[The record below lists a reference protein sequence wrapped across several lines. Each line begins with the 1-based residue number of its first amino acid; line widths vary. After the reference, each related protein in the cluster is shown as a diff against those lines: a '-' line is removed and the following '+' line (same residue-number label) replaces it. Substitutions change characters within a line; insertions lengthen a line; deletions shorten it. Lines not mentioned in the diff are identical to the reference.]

1 MNLIRSTTNL
11 ARIPSVAGG
20 DQKTATQIT
29 GGVSLAVGKHTMAFV
44 GVYLF
49 TFLLY
54 LRPNELFPEIFGT
67 TPIIKFIAIFTVLAY
82 TASKMSSGEPL
93 TIWPTEVKMI
103 LVLVGLSFMLMPFS
117 PAPSE
122 SWTFFNETFSKVVVV
137 FILMVNLL
145 DSKKRIFS
153 LFNLVLVGGLWI
165 AYGAIQTYIE
175 GKYMLLAK
183 GGISRIAGV
192 GGGMFGN
199 PNDLANALDMLIP
212 LAIAMGLCRK
222 GIARW
227 VYFGSAAFL
236 SIGVLITFSRGA
248 FLGLVAIFAFLMLK
262 LFRGKRIKMV
272 FIGGLV
278 VIFLMVAAPG
288 GFGNRISSIFDQEK
302 DQTGSSSERQELLKR
317 GLLIVAARPFGVG
330 LANYHMYSL
339 KEQKAHNGY
348 IEVSGELG
356 LLGLFAY
363 LVINFKPLARLRKM
377 ERELVKTEEGKSSD
391 AYYICVCI
399 QTILVA
405 YVVCSMF
412 ASIQYFW
419 YLYYPVA
426 YAIGLCRVYER
437 EGLVSGTNLS
447 LVTAPSGNRNHRT
460 SGGTL
465 WKPDHPIGA
474 LWQMGRT
481 SRQTTGGRNL
491 PA

>member
-11 ARIPSVAGG
+11 VKIPSVAGG

-67 TPIIKFIAIFTVLAY
+67 TPIIKFIAIGTVLAY
-82 TASKMSSGEPL
+82 AASKLSNGEPL
-93 TIWPTEVKMI
+93 TIWPTEVKMVM
-103 LVLVGLSFMLMPFS
+103 VLVGISFMLMPFS

-122 SWTFFNETFSKVVVV
+122 SWTFFNETFSKVVIV

-145 DSKKRIFS
+145 DSQKRLFS
-153 LFNLVLVGGLWI
+153 LFNLVLVGGMWI

-175 GKYMLLAK
+175 GKYMLKAK
-183 GGISRIAGV
+183 GVTRIAGV

-227 VYFGSAAFL
+227 IYFGCAGFLAFA
-236 SIGVLITFSRGA
+236 VLITFSRGA
-248 FLGLVAIFAFLMLK
+248 FLGLVTIIAFLMLK

-278 VIFLMVAAPG
+278 VMFLVVAAPG
-288 GFGNRISSIFDQEK
+288 GFGSRISSIFDK
-302 DQTGSSSERQELLKR
+302 DKDATGSSGERHELLKR
-317 GLLIVAARPFGVG
+317 GLLIAAARPLGVG

-348 IEVSGELG
+348 IEISGELG
-356 LLGLFAY
+356 LLGLLAY
-363 LVINFKPLARLRKM
+363 LIINFKPLNRLRKV
-377 ERELVKTEEGKSSD
+377 ERELQTTEEGKSSNT
-391 AYYICVCI
+391 YYLCICI
-399 QTILVA
+399 QAVLVA

-426 YAIGLCRVYER
+426 YAIGLCRVHER
-437 EGLVSGTNLS
+437 EGISAGANLS
-447 LVTAPSGNRNHRT
+447 LVTASQNNRRV

-465 WKPDHPIGA
+465 WKTDHPIGA
-474 LWQMGRT
+474 LWKMGGK
-481 SRQTTGGRNL
+481 SRQSTGGGKL
-491 PA
+491 PI